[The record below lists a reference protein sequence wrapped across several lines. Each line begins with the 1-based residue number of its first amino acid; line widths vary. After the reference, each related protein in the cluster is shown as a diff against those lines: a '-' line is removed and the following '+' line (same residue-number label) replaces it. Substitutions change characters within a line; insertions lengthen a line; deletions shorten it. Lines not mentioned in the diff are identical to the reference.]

1 MEGYHILECIGEGS
15 FGRVFK
21 GRRKYTLDI
30 VAMKFISKVGRSEK
44 ELMSLRKEI
53 DIMRGL
59 KHDNIIT
66 LLDSFDTENE
76 VCVVTDFADGELFHI
91 LEDDQKLPEE
101 VVHHIAHQLVSA
113 LWYLHSNRILHR
125 DMKPQN
131 ILLCNGGLVKL
142 CDFGFARAMGVDTFM
157 VTSIKGTPLYMS
169 PELVQEQPYDHNA
182 DLWALGCILFELFA
196 GEPPFYTTNLFQL
209 VNLITKNPVKWPA
222 GMSPNFQN
230 FLHGL
235 LDKDPSTRLT
245 WPDLL
250 DHPFVS
256 DHVIREDNIIWPPVS
271 PPAQETIDP
280 GATLTS
286 SNLTK
291 TQKLQAS
298 DLAIA
303 NLKDSLMLINEK
315 NRSEPEVEKPELLR
329 SQKTITKTPT
339 KPKKDV
345 FAKYKDKIEKAGGNM
360 KELIGQLK
368 DNDSKRNDVL
378 SRIDK
383 IFSKA
388 SNTEVSDLCNAC
400 LDLIPDNDLVKYL
413 IGWKHLLTLEVVSV
427 FAKTHVE
434 IVLNNIQAL
443 LDVLDSSKQDIIS
456 STLNVLNQLIANKK
470 IIPTFLKKLKAN
482 YCEGL
487 KKLVISLHDNP
498 TPLHINLLL
507 TLAQHDKATA
517 APWLCSW
524 LGGAFEADSAWQSL
538 LGTGDGKHLL
548 AYAASSHPPLSSDI
562 LNVSGLCCELLSIPD
577 STKLL
582 LSLFSV
588 NPPPHSLENLID
600 FRQSV
605 RTEMLS
611 IIGSQDFD
619 QHCPEELLTLFL
631 LCGIPF
637 VERTREHILQIKA
650 IKTLSDYIRHISG
663 LQSPLHGAVMWLN
676 FQGGDPDIALD
687 IWTWVLGSISSTSVP
702 QEHFLNFIQTI
713 TITFRENPMSDF
725 AIQVVKCAPQI
736 VKNCLPCD
744 KILLSEL
751 VRLMLCVTASV
762 DEKVCDVSVII
773 SLVDTAVQQK
783 VKVKEVAPILQMLM
797 LSLESESDSN
807 EVLAWLKVHVN
818 FLKASLKSPYTAD
831 CSMSL
836 LVFLSHFNPND
847 VLDLLL
853 KTFPVPELGK
863 YCESAEETVL
873 QQFSSLVCCIGRK
886 SAKVVMLSPLS
897 EVLRKRASSHDIIGA
912 AARTL
917 GS

>member
-30 VAMKFISKVGRSEK
+30 VAMKFISKVGRSDK

-182 DLWALGCILFELFA
+182 DLWALGCILFELYA

-256 DHVIREDNIIWPPVS
+256 DHVIREENIIWPPVS
-271 PPAQETIDP
+271 PPAQEAIDA

-315 NRSEPEVEKPELLR
+315 NKSDPEPDLLK
-329 SQKTITKTPT
+329 SQKTITKTPS
-339 KPKKDV
+339 KRKKDV

-360 KELIGQLK
+360 KELINQLK
-368 DNDSKRNDVL
+368 DNDCNRNDVL
-378 SRIDK
+378 SRIDT

-388 SNTEVSDLCNAC
+388 SNTEVSDLCNTC
-400 LDLIPDNDLVKYL
+400 LDLDPDIELVKYL
-413 IGWKHLLTLEVVSV
+413 IKWQHILTLEVVSV
-427 FAKTHVE
+427 FAKNHGEVV
-434 IVLNNIQAL
+434 INDIQLL
-443 LDVLDSSKQDIIS
+443 LDILNSSKEDIVS
-456 STLNVLNQLIANKK
+456 SALNVINQVIANKK

-487 KKLVISLHDNP
+487 KKLVISLHDHP
-498 TPLHINLLL
+498 TPLHINILL
-507 TLAQHDKATA
+507 TLSQHDKATA

-538 LGTGDGKHLL
+538 LGTAGGKNLL
-548 AYAASSHPPLSSDI
+548 AYSASSHPPLACEI
-562 LNVSGLCCELLSIPD
+562 LNVAGLCCELLSVPD
-577 STKLL
+577 SIKLL
-582 LSLFSV
+582 ISLFSV
-588 NPPPHSLENLID
+588 NPPPHSLETLVDI
-600 FRQSV
+600 RQAV
-605 RTEMLS
+605 RAEMLS
-611 IIGSQDFD
+611 VMGSLDFD
-619 QHCPEELLTLFL
+619 QHSVEELLTLFL

-637 VERTREHILQIKA
+637 VERTREHILQVTA
-650 IKTLSDYIRHISG
+650 IKKLPDHIRHISG
-663 LQSPLHGAVMWLN
+663 LQSPLHGAVIWLGL
-676 FQGGDPDIALD
+676 QSGDPDIALN
-687 IWTWVLGSISSTSVP
+687 IWTWVLGSVSLTSMP

-713 TITFRENPMSDF
+713 TVTFRENPMSDF
-725 AIQVVKCAPQI
+725 AIQVVECAPQI
-736 VKNCLPCD
+736 VKNCLPCE
-744 KILLSEL
+744 KILLSKL

-762 DEKVCDVSVII
+762 DEKVCDVIVII
-773 SLVDTAVQQK
+773 SLIDTAVQQK

-807 EVLAWLKVHVN
+807 EVLTWLKVHVN
-818 FLKASLKSPYTAD
+818 FLKASLKSTQTAD
-831 CSMSL
+831 CSISL

-853 KTFPVPELGK
+853 KTFSLPELCR
-863 YCESAEETVL
+863 YCESADEAVL

-886 SAKVVMLSPLS
+886 SSKIVMLSSLS
-897 EVLRKRASSHDIIGA
+897 DVLTKRASSHDIISA